1 MKDYRDKVKFAIAE
15 LLFDYFVINDKYM
28 AMQMPDGRYI
38 PERIPVTPMVIY
50 DMLMGEASLGVYQQ
64 QYCGIL
70 MKWVCL
76 DFDCKE
82 ATMLKELTECY
93 VLPVARK
100 LQDNGIRFLAEFSG
114 RRGVHLWILT
124 KGMLT
129 KRQGYTAVERMIG
142 EQRMKIQLDDNFG
155 LDLFPAV
162 ARNSGKFGKQVKLP
176 LSVHRKGGRS
186 FFIPNILESEYE
198 EWIHLPKHEDFWNI
212 QWNVLKNYI
221 PNETD
226 EFWTKLDIRP
236 EMDQV
241 ELGLL
246 YKREYIVGGHR
257 ISLEQIS
264 KACEGCSLLHEIM
277 KRAMEGNL
285 RYLDRLVLT
294 GSLGKIR
301 GGELLLD
308 ILKLQKNYKA
318 DVTRLYLDKLKNK
331 YYPVTMRYLYDLYGA
346 ELEER
351 INPEI
356 TILEYIAN
364 VLGVEG
370 EIREI
375 IVAEKQIKEENC
387 NLFLSI
393 RDKELCYM
401 KYDDE
406 VLSVNDYLEMSGLK
420 QYDFE
425 ILEDEFQKILNE
437 DKREVGTVKYTL
449 YERFEE
455 GKTEPRLLVTL
466 PPRDRVLTTALI
478 FELVK
483 RIRSRFYSYSYSLN
497 FWDYG
502 SVFMPWYSS
511 WKRFQQDVGLY
522 LKLDFFREYGFI
534 KLDLSRF
541 YDSIYLHAVYKQME
555 EVLGAD
561 TMEDRSVKNILRYLG
576 GYTEKLMYQIHGS
589 IRGVPQGPAYARV
602 LAEIFLSTV
611 LEEFRRIYG
620 YSGENCRFIRYVDD
634 IYIIFSELD
643 GQELL
648 NHFSEYIQERGL
660 QINTKK
666 TILYQRIGDMQEWE
680 KRRLFEDG
688 EQNYAIK
695 TIQGME
701 LEEDEAKQEKIAEF
715 ERYLNRSGQWSIKD
729 ANFILNRYL
738 DPIFVDEY
746 LDRYADRLMCQKM
759 GRGSIYKRLY
769 EEMMERD
776 KWLKRLFALSMYREI
791 PLDSL
796 NFKNFINTCY
806 FKASR
811 IRILSKEIRVEFAQ
825 WLRALNGMQT
835 EDKGTARAV
844 IQLILGEEIQYGA
857 NWDYRD

>member
-1 MKDYRDKVKFAIAE
+1 
-15 LLFDYFVINDKYM
+15 M
-28 AMQMPDGRYI
+28 A
-38 PERIPVTPMVIY
+38 
-50 DMLMGEASLGVYQQ
+50 
-64 QYCGIL
+64 
-70 MKWVCL
+70 
-76 DFDCKE
+76 CK
-82 ATMLKELTECY
+82 
-93 VLPVARK
+93 
-100 LQDNGIRFLAEFSG
+100 
-114 RRGVHLWILT
+114 
-124 KGMLT
+124 
-129 KRQGYTAVERMIG
+129 
-142 EQRMKIQLDDNFG
+142 
-155 LDLFPAV
+155 
-162 ARNSGKFGKQVKLP
+162 
-176 LSVHRKGGRS
+176 
-186 FFIPNILESEYE
+186 
-198 EWIHLPKHEDFWNI
+198 
-212 QWNVLKNYI
+212 
-221 PNETD
+221 
-226 EFWTKLDIRP
+226 
-236 EMDQV
+236 
-241 ELGLL
+241 
-246 YKREYIVGGHR
+246 
-257 ISLEQIS
+257 
-264 KACEGCSLLHEIM
+264 GCSILHEIL

-308 ILKLQKNYKA
+308 ILKLQKNYKP
-318 DVTRLYLDKLKNK
+318 DVTRLYLDRLKNK
-331 YYPVTMRYLYDLYGA
+331 YYPITMRYLYDLYGA

-351 INPEI
+351 INPET
-356 TILEYIAN
+356 TILEYIAS
-364 VLGVEG
+364 VLGLEE

-375 IVAEKQIKEENC
+375 SVAEKQIKEENC

-406 VLSVNDYLEMSGLK
+406 VLSVNDYLELSGLK

-425 ILEDEFQKILNE
+425 ILEGEYQKILNG
-437 DKREVGTVKYTL
+437 DKREVNIVKYTL

-466 PPRDRVLTTALI
+466 SPRDRVLTTALI
-478 FELVK
+478 FELAK

-502 SVFMPWYSS
+502 SVFLPWYNS

-561 TMEDRSVKNILRYLG
+561 TMEDTSVKNILRYLG
-576 GYTEKLMYQIHGS
+576 EYTEKLMYQIHGS

-620 YSGENCRFIRYVDD
+620 YLGENCRFIRYVDD
-634 IYIIFSELD
+634 IYIIFNELD

-660 QINTKK
+660 RINTKK

-715 ERYLNRSGQWSIKD
+715 ERYLNRNGQWSIKD

-738 DPIFVDEY
+738 DPVFVDEY
-746 LDRYADRLMCQKM
+746 LDRYADRLMRQKI

-769 EEMMERD
+769 EEMMEQD
-776 KWLKRLFALSMYREI
+776 KWLKRLFALKMYREI
-791 PLDSL
+791 PLDSI

-811 IRILSKEIRVEFAQ
+811 IRILSKEIRWEFVQ
-825 WLRALNGMQT
+825 WLSELNGMQT
-835 EDKGTARAV
+835 EDESTARAV
-844 IQLILGEEIQYGA
+844 MQLILGEEIRYGA
-857 NWDYRD
+857 NLDYRD